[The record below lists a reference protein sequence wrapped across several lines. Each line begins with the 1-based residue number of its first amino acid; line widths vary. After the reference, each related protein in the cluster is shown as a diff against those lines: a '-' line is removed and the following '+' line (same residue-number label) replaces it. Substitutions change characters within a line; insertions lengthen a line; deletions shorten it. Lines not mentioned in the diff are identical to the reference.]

1 MLAPP
6 ARELPSHVGW
16 LRAVENY
23 AADTPERAAPPEVST
38 RPKIGRA
45 NLFNSV
51 FDIQTESRCDSAHQ
65 LYVPAPGEGL
75 RRTVYFGRAEVHN
88 IHIDFAA

>member
-38 RPKIGRA
+38 RPE
-45 NLFNSV
+45 
-51 FDIQTESRCDSAHQ
+51 DWQ
-65 LYVPAPGEGL
+65 GEF
-75 RRTVYFGRAEVHN
+75 VQ
-88 IHIDFAA
+88 

>member
-1 MLAPP
+1 MQPTLRSGLPRRRSAP
-6 ARELPSHVGW
+6 A
-16 LRAVENY
+16 
-23 AADTPERAAPPEVST
+23 
-38 RPKIGRA
+38 PKIGRA